1 MLRRM
6 CLALVLATTAL
17 AATQGFAP
25 GAQAA
30 PRRVPTCAR
39 STNAKVGAIGAR
51 GSGLRVLK
59 ESPAPAPVLNR
70 FRPFFGA
77 PGRRVIITG
86 RNLCGASVSFNGTP
100 ATIVRNTSNRIGT
113 RVPVGA
119 TTGPI
124 RITTDGGTIAS
135 SQSYTVT

>member
-6 CLALVLATTAL
+6 CLTLVLATTAV
-17 AATQGFAP
+17 AATQGFAV

-30 PRRVPTCAR
+30 PGRVPTCA
-39 STNAKVGAIGAR
+39 TVTKVKAGTISIRVSRVR
-51 GSGLRVLK
+51 GVG
-59 ESPAPAPVLNR
+59 ESPALAPVINR
-70 FRPFFGA
+70 FRPFFGS

-100 ATIVRNTSNRIGT
+100 AAIVRNAPDRIGT

-124 RITTDGGTIAS
+124 RVTTDGGTIAS

>member
-6 CLALVLATTAL
+6 CLTLVLATTVV
-17 AATQGFAP
+17 AATQGFARA
-25 GAQAA
+25 AQAT
-30 PRRVPTCAR
+30 PRRVPTCA
-39 STNAKVGAIGAR
+39 TATHVKAKAIGAR
-51 GSGLRVLK
+51 VSGLRLVR
-59 ESPAPAPVLNR
+59 ESATPAPVLNR

-100 ATIVRNTSNRIGT
+100 ATVVRNTWNRIGT